1 MLLLGVV
8 QAQAA
13 GDVSFGSYDLLAT
26 EILTS
31 TAASVTFS
39 SLGDYA
45 STYQHLQLRVVA
57 RTNESTNAFPGVQF
71 NADTGSNYLNHALQ
85 GNGSSVS
92 SSAELSRTNA
102 VIGPLTWNVSD
113 ANGFGAIVVDFLDGF
128 SSSKYTTLRALGG
141 RIAGAS
147 PIIRLTSGLWRNTSS
162 LTEIKI
168 VNNFG
173 GSFIA
178 GSRFSLYGLKASV

>member
-45 STYQHLQLRVVA
+45 ANYQHLQLRFAA
-57 RTNESTNAFPGVQF
+57 RLDLSGST
-71 NADTGSNYLNHALQ
+71 SNVLAIRA
-85 GNGSSVS
+85 NGIS
-92 SSAELSRTNA
+92 SSSYSAHQL
-102 VIGPLTWNVSD
+102 
-113 ANGFGAIVVDFLDGF
+113 NGDGSVVESAAFTSATSMRLGRITAASATADNFGAGVIDILDPY
-128 SSSKYTTLRALGG
+128 SSSKNTTFRGFTGIGSELVTLY
-141 RIAGAS
+141 
-147 PIIRLTSGLWRNTSS
+147 SGLFINTASITSLELLPVTSS
-162 LTEIKI
+162 NYI
-168 VNNFG
+168 
-173 GSFIA
+173 S
-178 GSRFSLYGLKASV
+178 GSRFSLYGIKAV